1 MVLGII
7 AVPVLYLLL
16 GLMKVFRMF
25 GFFKKAYGKF
35 KRTMFWS

>member
-7 AVPVLYLLL
+7 AVPILYLLL
-16 GLMKVFRMF
+16 GVMKVFRMF
-25 GFFKKAYGKF
+25 GFFKIAYGKF

>member
-16 GLMKVFRMF
+16 GVIKVFRIF
-25 GFFKKAYGKF
+25 GFFKKAFGKF
-35 KRTMFWS
+35 KRIMFWS